1 MSIRKIFGIS
11 VFVLIVCFLVYTW
24 SIIHLESRYIS
35 SKHIF
40 ASVLVV
46 LNGLVYFMNFKWGL
60 RVTAFVLLG
69 AFFNLLAFFPDISS
83 RAFYLKVGNTEISTP
98 SFQWKF
104 LLLFIVHLVA
114 NWEGIIESPQR

>member
-1 MSIRKIFGIS
+1 MNHKKLLGIS
-11 VFVLIVCFLVYTW
+11 VFILMICFLIYTW
-24 SIIHLESRYIS
+24 SRILLDNRFIS
-35 SKHIF
+35 SMHIY
-40 ASVLVV
+40 ASVLVII
-46 LNGLVYFMNFKWGL
+46 NGLVYFKNYKWGL
-60 RVTAFVLLG
+60 RLTALVLLG

-114 NWEGIIESPQR
+114 NWEILSERTVR